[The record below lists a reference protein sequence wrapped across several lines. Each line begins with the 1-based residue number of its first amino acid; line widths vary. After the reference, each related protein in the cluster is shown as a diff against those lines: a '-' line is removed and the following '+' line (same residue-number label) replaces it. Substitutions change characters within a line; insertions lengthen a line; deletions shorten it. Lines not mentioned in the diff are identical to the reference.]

1 VLKTAKKAASPSTIK
16 NRRTE
21 NSGRLAMEGTR
32 TFVFLAVLAAGSFL
46 LVRASHA
53 LSGDA
58 ARETGGRGSPRDA
71 ARVKFPFPE
80 FISGHGSAGGV
91 SVTDQSPDQR
101 PMPTAGELMGAVIA
115 NELSDREQL
124 LKWICVI
131 EKRAGK
137 QTLTEVQVETKDG
150 PLFRLIAIDGTA
162 LSLEQKRQDDAR
174 IERVIKDPR
183 PLLKLKQAEDEDEQK
198 LQRLISFMPQ
208 AFVYEYDGVEG
219 NLVRVKFTPNPNYV
233 PPTYEARVIHSLAG
247 TMLIDSQ
254 HKRLTKV
261 AGQLI
266 NRVEFGYGLLG
277 RVDNGTVELGRV
289 EVGPQQWKTAFINIH
304 FSGRAVVFKTINK
317 EQYERRSDFRM
328 VSSDLNLSDAK
339 DLLYS
344 SHLSVSSEPTKR

>member
-32 TFVFLAVLAAGSFL
+32 TFVFLAMLAASSLL

-58 ARETGGRGSPRDA
+58 AKETGGRGSPRDA

-198 LQRLISFMPQ
+198 LQRLMSFMPQ
-208 AFVYEYDGVEG
+208 AFVYESDGVEE

-247 TMLIDSQ
+247 TMLIDSE

-344 SHLSVSSEPTKR
+344 SHLSVSSDPIKR

>member
-1 VLKTAKKAASPSTIK
+1 MLKTAKKAASQSTIK

-21 NSGRLAMEGTR
+21 NSGSLAMEGTR
-32 TFVFLAVLAAGSFL
+32 TFVFLAVLAASSFL

-71 ARVKFPFPE
+71 VRVKSPFPE
-80 FISGHGSAGGV
+80 FISGPASAGGV

-101 PMPTAGELMGAVIA
+101 SMPTASELMGAVIA

-124 LKWICVI
+124 LKWICLI

-174 IERVIKDPR
+174 IDRVIKDPR

-198 LQRLISFMPQ
+198 LQRLMSFMPQ
-208 AFVYEYDGVEG
+208 AFVYEYDGVEE

-247 TMLIDSQ
+247 TMLIDSE

-344 SHLSVSSEPTKR
+344 SHLSVSSDPIKR

>member
-1 VLKTAKKAASPSTIK
+1 
-16 NRRTE
+16 
-21 NSGRLAMEGTR
+21 MEGTR
-32 TFVFLAVLAAGSFL
+32 TFVFLAMLAASSLL

-58 ARETGGRGSPRDA
+58 AKETGGRGSPRDA
-71 ARVKFPFPE
+71 VRIKSPFAE
-80 FISGHGSAGGV
+80 FVSGPSSAGGV
-91 SVTDQSPDQR
+91 SATNQSPDQR
-101 PMPTAGELMGAVIA
+101 PAPTAGELMGAVIA

-124 LKWICVI
+124 LKWICLI

-198 LQRLISFMPQ
+198 LQRLMSFMPQ
-208 AFVYEYDGVEG
+208 AFVYEYDGVEE

-247 TMLIDSQ
+247 TMLIDSE

-261 AGQLI
+261 AGQLV

-344 SHLSVSSEPTKR
+344 SHLSVSSDPIKR